1 MKMTGRGYCSL
12 PDPGAFPGILN
23 YVVTLL
29 LFASMEV
36 FSKPLM
42 GTVDP
47 MVLTFWRFACGL
59 AVVGSFMA
67 ARRKPLP
74 GRRSLLILAAM
85 GILNTFLSMAL
96 LQLAVKHT
104 QAARAAAVFC
114 ANPVLVVILARLLGW
129 ESLERRRIAG
139 LFTGIA
145 GLVLVTGAHRLTVDR
160 GTVYALLAAVTFALY
175 TVLGRKASLRTDP
188 FTVNGVSFAFG
199 LAGLA
204 AWLLLRGVSLSPAPL
219 VPHLPVFVYL
229 GAGVSGLGYISYI
242 STIRK
247 VGAGNASTMFLMKPA
262 VATVLAVIL
271 IDEVPTLHFAAGLLL
286 TAAGSW
292 LVTRK
297 G

>member
-1 MKMTGRGYCSL
+1 MVTY
-12 PDPGAFPGILN
+12 F
-23 YVVTLL
+23 VTLF

-74 GRRSLLILAAM
+74 DRRSLLILAVM
-85 GILNTFLSMAL
+85 GLLNTFLSMAL

-114 ANPVLVVILARLLGW
+114 FNPVTVVVIAWALGW
-129 ESLERRRIAG
+129 EKLGRRRIAG
-139 LFTGIA
+139 LVTGLA
-145 GLVLVTGAHRLTVDR
+145 GLILVTGAHTMTVDK
-160 GTVYALLAAVTFALY
+160 GTVYALLAAVAFSIY
-175 TVLGRKASLRTDP
+175 TILGRKASLKADP
-188 FTVNGVSFAFG
+188 FTVNTVSFAFG

-204 AWLLLRGVSLSPAPL
+204 VWLLLNGVSLSPAPL
-219 VPHLPVFVYL
+219 GPHLTVFLYL
-229 GAGVSGLGYISYI
+229 GAGVSGVGYVAYI
-242 STIRK
+242 STIK
-247 VGAGNASTMFLMKPA
+247 NMGAGNASTMFLMKPA
-262 VATVLAVIL
+262 VATVLAVAI
-271 IDEVPTLHFAAGLLL
+271 IDEAPTLHFAAGLLL
-286 TAAGSW
+286 SAAGSW
-292 LVTRK
+292 HVSRR